1 MDSGTQRTSLADQRY
16 NSFMFKI
23 QSEEISTSSELREDL
38 KKMATERQKILKKRR
53 TMREKV
59 NKSLKDLK
67 TTERELEDAE
77 KRIREKQSQYQIM
90 LMKEAEIE
98 NAL

>member
-1 MDSGTQRTSLADQRY
+1 
-16 NSFMFKI
+16 
-23 QSEEISTSSELREDL
+23 
-38 KKMATERQKILKKRR
+38 
-53 TMREKV
+53 MREKV

>member
-38 KKMATERQKILKKRR
+38 KKMAKILKKRSKWR
-53 TMREKV
+53 A
-59 NKSLKDLK
+59 SKDSEK
-67 TTERELEDAE
+67 TTH
-77 KRIREKQSQYQIM
+77 
-90 LMKEAEIE
+90 
-98 NAL
+98 NARKGE